1 MARKNINIRAGYDL
15 AFFSDSA
22 QNLAREMRKSGRKM
36 QSIGKSLSM
45 SLTAPIAIM
54 GGLAVKTFADFQ
66 QSMAKVAAISGASD
80 TALKKLESTAK
91 QLGITTRFSA
101 TEVSQLMLNYSKL
114 GFSSEEI
121 DKITSSTLNLAL
133 ATGEDLAESATMA
146 GGMLRAYKIDAQDVS
161 KVTDTMALAFSS
173 SSLDLEKFK
182 VSMPKVAAVSN
193 ALGFSFQ
200 RTTAMISTLVSGTH
214 EASTSGTM
222 LRNMMLK
229 AKKEGFS
236 FDGAIQAIA
245 NSSDKGAKAME
256 FFDDRAVGV
265 AITLAENIDLTNQ
278 LTKEYMASGGT
289 AKAMADIM
297 DNTLEGAMKR
307 LNSATEGLAI
317 EFGQIMAP
325 AIGKVADLLASFALM
340 MSKLPKP
347 VKTVITVVAGL
358 TAIIGPLIFVLGGLK
373 VALATITTSVLIIAA
388 KIVLVI
394 AVIAGLAL
402 VYQYVRDNSE
412 AFATFFKNLWVK
424 IVNSVID
431 SIKGLAKGLTWLAGK
446 FGVDIGIDA
455 FFDQFKLKK
464 VKAEKEFKSFGDT
477 VKKVKETVSK
487 FTLED
492 VEEEEGGGPKETE
505 KLLSPK
511 EATKKVST
519 LKAEINDIMKRFQPE
534 IIPVVNVDKIE
545 EGLNKPE
552 VKSKLKKM
560 GEDLSQSFNQGL
572 QSLIQKGVSDLGK
585 FFGDTFT
592 SGAMM
597 SDQLKQ
603 TEDHYNKLIE
613 AARQNGE
620 DITKIEEEKAQKIA
634 EIQKGFSMKSRVEDF
649 GRGLLDA
656 IGGFMTQFGEAMI
669 AFGLKLKMMNV
680 AIATNNP
687 GLAIAA
693 GIALVAAGTAISNL
707 SKKGMGSETTGGS
720 SPSPTGGGMGTM
732 ALQPITLETK
742 ISGRDLILVQNR
754 EKGFSR

>member
-1 MARKNINIRAGYDL
+1 MAKKSINIRAGYDL
-15 AFFSDSA
+15 AFFSKES
-22 QNLAREMRKSGRKM
+22 QNLAREMRKSGKKM

-45 SLTAPIAIM
+45 SLTAPITIL

-121 DKITSSTLNLAL
+121 DKITASTLNLAL

-245 NSSDKGAKAME
+245 NSSTKAEKAME
-256 FFDDRAVGV
+256 FFNERSVGV

-464 VKAEKEFKSFGDT
+464 VKAEKEFESFGDT
-477 VKKVKETVSK
+477 IKKVKETVSA
-487 FTLED
+487 FTLQGVD
-492 VEEEEGGGPKETE
+492 EEETGGPTTKKTPE
-505 KLLSPK
+505 KLLSKK

-519 LKAEINDIMKRFQPE
+519 LKAEINDIMKPFQPK
-534 IIPVVNVDKIE
+534 ILPVVDVEAIQKSLKEKIPE
-545 EGLNKPE
+545 AKHVMQKVGEELGQALSDGLKSLATEGLTAF
-552 VKSKLKKM
+552 
-560 GEDLSQSFNQGL
+560 GEF
-572 QSLIQKGVSDLGK
+572 LGSVISG
-585 FFGDTFT
+585 GDMD
-592 SGAMM
+592 A
-597 SDQLKQ
+597 K
-603 TEDHYNKLIE
+603 
-613 AARQNGE
+613 
-620 DITKIEEEKAQKIA
+620 
-634 EIQKGFSMKSRVEDF
+634 DF
-649 GRGLLDA
+649 GKGLLNS
-656 IGGFMTQFGEAMI
+656 ISGFMKQFGELMI
-669 AFGLKLKMMNV
+669 AQGIAQELLKKSIALGPAGGGAGLIIGGV
-680 AIATNNP
+680 
-687 GLAIAA
+687 
-693 GIALVAAGTAISNL
+693 ALVAAATAMSNL
-707 SKKGMGSETTGGS
+707 SKKGIGSTSSTA

-732 ALQPITLETK
+732 AMQPISLETK